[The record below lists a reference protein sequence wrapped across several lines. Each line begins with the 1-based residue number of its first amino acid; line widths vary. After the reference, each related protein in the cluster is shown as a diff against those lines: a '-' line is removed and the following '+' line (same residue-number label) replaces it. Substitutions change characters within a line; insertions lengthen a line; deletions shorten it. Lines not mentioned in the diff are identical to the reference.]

1 MAITGTSLAVSTSY
15 HGNGANLAGTAQA
28 ALSSPPQSSKI
39 ASPIRNELP
48 APEGDWRKLEKLAD
62 LLQPF
67 QIALKF
73 SRDDETGA
81 IVIQVF
87 DERTGEMLR
96 QIPPEAML
104 RLSAELGKLQGQVF
118 NRRA

>member
-1 MAITGTSLAVSTSY
+1 MAITGTSLAVSY
-15 HGNGANLAGTAQA
+15 QGNGANFAGTAQA
-28 ALSSPPQSSKI
+28 ALSSTPPSSKI
-39 ASPIRNELP
+39 ASTTRNELP
-48 APEGDWRKLEKLAD
+48 APEGDLQKLEKLAD

>member
-1 MAITGTSLAVSTSY
+1 VL
-15 HGNGANLAGTAQA
+15 
-28 ALSSPPQSSKI
+28 
-39 ASPIRNELP
+39 
-48 APEGDWRKLEKLAD
+48 EGDLQKLAD